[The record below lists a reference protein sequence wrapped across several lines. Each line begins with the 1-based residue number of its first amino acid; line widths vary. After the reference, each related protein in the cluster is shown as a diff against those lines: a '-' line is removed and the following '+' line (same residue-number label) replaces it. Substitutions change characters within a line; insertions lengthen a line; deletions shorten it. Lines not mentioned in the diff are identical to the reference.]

1 MYFLRRVRP
10 RAVRLPAESA
20 SAATMDPA
28 AQRVLIVEDN
38 DRLRAEAVRTLSAQ
52 GYAVAE
58 ARHGEAALR
67 VVQQSAVPFDLV
79 VTDVTMPV
87 MSGYKLGRSLARM
100 RPRLPVLYLS
110 AASES
115 LAHFAPPVEPALF
128 LQKPFLPEELVRR
141 VVALLGPLVEASP
154 SSLRGYGDA
163 LSTGVADPRV
173 VGTVPLGS
181 AALTG
186 SP

>member
-1 MYFLRRVRP
+1 MIQQ
-10 RAVRLPAESA
+10 AV
-20 SAATMDPA
+20 T
-28 AQRVLIVEDN
+28 
-38 DRLRAEAVRTLSAQ
+38 
-52 GYAVAE
+52 
-58 ARHGEAALR
+58 
-67 VVQQSAVPFDLV
+67 PFDLV

-110 AASES
+110 AASDG
-115 LAHFAPPVEPALF
+115 HMQFGQPDDPALF
-128 LQKPFLPEELVRR
+128 LHKPFLPEDLVHR
-141 VVALLGPLVEASP
+141 VMALLGPLVEPSP
-154 SSLRGYGDA
+154 SSLRGCYRGA
-163 LSTGVADPRV
+163 SSSGLADSRV

>member
-1 MYFLRRVRP
+1 MYLLPRRRP
-10 RAVRLPAESA
+10 RAVSPPAD
-20 SAATMDPA
+20 SAATTDLG
-28 AQRVLIVEDN
+28 AQRILVVEDS
-38 DRLRAEAVRTLSAQ
+38 DRLRAEAVRTLSAE

-58 ARHGEAALR
+58 ARHGEAAMR
-67 VVQQSAVPFDLV
+67 VIEQAPAPFDLV

-87 MSGYKLGRSLARM
+87 MSGYKLGRSLARI

-115 LAHFAPPVEPALF
+115 LAHFGPPVEPALF
-128 LQKPFLPEELVRR
+128 LQKPFRPEELVRR
-141 VVALLGPLVEASP
+141 VTALLGPLVEASP
-154 SSLRGYGDA
+154 RSLRGYGDA
-163 LSTGVADPRV
+163 LSTGLADSRAL
-173 VGTVPLGS
+173 GTVPLGS